1 MKYTIP
7 ALALLLLAA
16 CGEDRP
22 AADDGRSEP
31 IAVVTDSVVTGPVDL
46 PFDIAPGTETP
57 AAPANGE
64 VPAPDGGEAAPAPG
78 VTPPPA
84 PAPAPAPAPV
94 PPPAGSE
101 AEQII
106 QRAERAY
113 SGLTSLEADFVQTVE
128 VTLLSTTQRGRGK
141 IYHRSPDRFLMRFTE
156 PAGDIIVSDGRY
168 ATAYYPST
176 DSLMAMRSPLSS
188 SGQQVDLQREFL
200 SDATRRFAVT
210 LDGTEI
216 VTGRPT
222 HALTLT
228 PRGSSPYR
236 RVRVWVDTG
245 DFLVRKFEI
254 TEQNESVRT
263 LEMSNLRPNVQL
275 SDDLFRFQP
284 PPGVQIF
291 EP

>member
-1 MKYTIP
+1 MRYMIP

-16 CGEDRP
+16 CGDDRP
-22 AADDGRSEP
+22 APNDGRSEP
-31 IAVVTDSVVTGPVDL
+31 IAGVTDSVASGPVDL
-46 PFDIAPGTETP
+46 PLDLAPGAESP
-57 AAPANGE
+57 VQPANGE
-64 VPAPDGGEAAPAPG
+64 LPSPDSGEVDPAPV
-78 VTPPPA
+78 VTPSPA
-84 PAPAPAPAPV
+84 PAPAPAPE
-94 PPPAGSE
+94 PPLAGSD

-113 SGLTSLEADFVQTVE
+113 AGLSSLEADFAQTVE
-128 VTLLSTTQRGRGK
+128 VTLLSTTQRGHGK

-176 DSLMAMRSPLSS
+176 DSLMAMRSPLST
-188 SGQQVDLQREFL
+188 SGQQIDLQREFL
-200 SDATRRFAVT
+200 SDATRRFQVT
-210 LDGTEI
+210 LDGTET

-245 DFLVRKFEI
+245 DFLVRRFEI

-263 LEMSNLRPNVQL
+263 LELSNLRPNATL
-275 SDDLFRFQP
+275 PDELFRFEP
-284 PPGVQIF
+284 PPGVQIY

>member
-7 ALALLLLAA
+7 AFALLLLAA
-16 CGEDRP
+16 CGDEPP
-22 AADDGRSEP
+22 AADDGLSAP
-31 IAVVTDSVVTGPVDL
+31 TVGVTDSVVPPVAIDL
-46 PFDIAPGTETP
+46 PLDLAPGTETP
-57 AAPANGE
+57 ASPANGE
-64 VPAPDGGEAAPAPG
+64 VPASGDGQA
-78 VTPPPA
+78 VPPP
-84 PAPAPAPAPV
+84 PVTPAPV
-94 PPPAGSE
+94 PPPAPVPAGTE

-113 SGLTSLEADFVQTVE
+113 AELSSLEADFAQTVE

-156 PAGDIIVSDGRY
+156 PAGDLIVSDGRY

-176 DSLMAMRSPLSS
+176 DSLMAMRMPLAT
-188 SGQQVDLQREFL
+188 SGQQVDLHREFL
-200 SDATRRFAVT
+200 SDATRRFQVT
-210 LDGTEI
+210 LDGAET

-222 HALTLT
+222 HALTLR

-236 RVRVWVDTG
+236 SVRVWVDTG
-245 DFLVRKFEI
+245 DFLVRRFEI

-263 LEMSNLRPNVQL
+263 LEFSNLRPNVPL
-275 SDDLFRFQP
+275 SDDLFRFEP
-284 PPGVQIF
+284 PRGVQIY